1 MVVAGI
7 GVVVIDLT
15 AWMFASGR
23 GRDINVRAAFAHMAS
38 DALVAAGVVVAGAA
52 IYFTHWQWLDPMVR
66 LVIRAI
72 IVAGTS
78 SLLPQSLDLAL
89 QAVPLRRGPAPPP

>member
-52 IYFTHWQWLDPMVR
+52 IYFTHWQWLDPKGGP
-66 LVIRAI
+66 VIRAN
-72 IVAGTS
+72 IVAGTPS
-78 SLLPQSLDLAL
+78 
-89 QAVPLRRGPAPPP
+89 PLRQSPYLGPPAGPPGPDTAPRA